1 MEIKDLAG
9 LSQPLTKLI
18 EVVSSG
24 VGAVSQPYIIA
35 KNAEAKAKEIR
46 AISNALHEVADKHQL
61 PVTYNNGQVEVWQK
75 PEDKTLVLDSSS
87 SGERAALRVD
97 YQERKRQSNIESV
110 TSAAAIELANSDDVP
125 NEELDEDWITRFF
138 NSAQDVSSEQ
148 MQEIWGRILA
158 GEIKRPGQYSLKTL
172 DFLKNLTKKDATQ
185 IEKVC
190 KLALRYHHMSLIGIK
205 DKKWLEEQRSIV
217 PGDHFA
223 LGELGVLYPTDLRI
237 RLFRTPDIEEDYLLH
252 GSFILSLK
260 RGEIKSEVSLPMWK
274 FTVIGTELLSLLP
287 PSDDIEYLR
296 QIGKFFVSQK
306 GKATLGV
313 VNKRLPNGQINF
325 QIIEEISNDP
335 TPSENK
341 T

>member
-24 VGAVSQPYIIA
+24 IGAVSQPYLIA
-35 KNAEAKAKEIR
+35 KNAEAKVKEIQ
-46 AISNALHEVADKHQL
+46 AISDALHEVAEKHHL
-61 PVTYNNGQVEVWQK
+61 PVTYNNGQVEIWQK
-75 PEDKTLVLDSSS
+75 PEDKTLVLESSS
-87 SGERAALRVD
+87 SSERAALRAD
-97 YQERKRQSNIESV
+97 YQERKRQRNIESV
-110 TSAAAIELANSDDVP
+110 TAAAAIELANADDVP

-148 MQEIWGRILA
+148 MQELWGKILA
-158 GEIKRPGQYSLKTL
+158 GEIKKPGQYSLKTL
-172 DFLKNLTKKDATQ
+172 DFLKNLTKKDASQ

-190 KLALRYHHMSLIGIK
+190 KLALRYHHMSFIGIN
-205 DKKWLEEQRSIV
+205 DKKWLEDQRAIV

-237 RLFRTPDIEEDYLLH
+237 RMFRTPDVEEDYLLH

-260 RGEIKSEVSLPMWK
+260 RGEIKSEISLPMWK

-287 PSDDIEYLR
+287 PSDDLEYLR
-296 QIGKFFVSQK
+296 VIGKFFVSQN
-306 GKATLGV
+306 GKATLGM
-313 VNKRLPNGQINF
+313 VNEHLPNGQINF
-325 QIIEEISNDP
+325 KIIEEISND
-335 TPSENK
+335 SSSDENK